1 MENPDKNKEAL
12 ILIHQAL
19 DLGEGFDKKSEEELA
34 GVLAKYLDELIV
46 KDFNKLIAILY
57 RIDVSEQKAITA
69 LANNTEKENAG
80 KIIAQLIIDR
90 QKEKLYYRNLY
101 RK

>member
-12 ILIHQAL
+12 ILIHQTL

-46 KDFNKLIAILY
+46 EDFNKLIAILY
-57 RIDVSEQKAITA
+57 RIDVSEQKAIMA
-69 LANNTEKENAG
+69 LANNTKKENAG